1 MEGGGQGVETSP
13 ATAGPQVDVILDTD
27 ALIREKLL
35 EYYREDCTR
44 LAEWRWDASQRI
56 DCEGAAHA
64 GTDVTPVLAAI

>member
-1 MEGGGQGVETSP
+1 
-13 ATAGPQVDVILDTD
+13 VDVILDTD